1 MYDTHE
7 QLVFDSEISV
17 AVLGKDEKFI
27 FVRLGQDSVDYALA
41 DAKDNGYAYAGVI
54 GIKDGVPSVQC
65 EPDPASMRVMVL
77 AGLAFAG
84 MIAEMQKHQMSTDF
98 CERLFALPDLRPDA

>member
-17 AVLGKDEKFI
+17 AVLGKGEEFI
-27 FVRLGQDSVDYALA
+27 LVRLGKGLDDTSA
-41 DAKDNGYAYAGVI
+41 DAMDNGYSYAGVI
-54 GIKDGVPSVQC
+54 GIKDGVPGVQC

-84 MIAEMQKHQMSTDF
+84 MIAEQLKQHQMSTDF
-98 CERLFALPDLRPDA
+98 CERLFALPDPRSEA